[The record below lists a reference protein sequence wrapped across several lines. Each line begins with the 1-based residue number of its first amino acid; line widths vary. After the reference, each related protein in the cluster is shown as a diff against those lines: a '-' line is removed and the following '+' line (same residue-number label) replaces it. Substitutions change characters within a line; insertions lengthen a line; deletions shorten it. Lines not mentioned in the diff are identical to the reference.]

1 MKFEHEI
8 RHGDLK
14 VYVTADK
21 GTHHST
27 IASEVWKY
35 IQALPQ
41 PEYVSSVTRTRQ
53 GKWCYP
59 QYAGPFKLVGSSVI
73 PDDSIRKTFNS
84 WPVPN

>member
-41 PEYVSSVTRTRQ
+41 PEYISSVTRTKQ
-53 GKWCYP
+53 GK
-59 QYAGPFKLVGSSVI
+59 
-73 PDDSIRKTFNS
+73 
-84 WPVPN
+84 